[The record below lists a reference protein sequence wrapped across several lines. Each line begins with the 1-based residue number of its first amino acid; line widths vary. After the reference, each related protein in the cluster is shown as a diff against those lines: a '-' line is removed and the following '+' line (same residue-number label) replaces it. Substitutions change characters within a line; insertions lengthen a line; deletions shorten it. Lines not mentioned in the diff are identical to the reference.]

1 MANIA
6 YTVNENSP
14 ETILGVEQYLS
25 QDTDLI
31 TSFQVNNT
39 FIPTKH
45 LSELHIL
52 TLSDD
57 LIESDYSYNNYK
69 LLQNAQSAGTEG
81 ASVITVDPVQDVKL
95 YGYDIGGVKLLYH
108 FLNNPYGEGR
118 TPIEFYIDSISP
130 DRTEV
135 RLNTLNLTSEAV
147 LAITTNIVKNSQ
159 NRSYQDEFRLNFK
172 NNDLLIVVNINS
184 VQVGSDTMVAIK
196 LYEPLPLQYGVK
208 SVLSIV
214 EIISDS
220 IAYQVSTKITEA
232 VSTAPL
238 LSTPNFDIEVEEES
252 VTPTGYFNYDELFS
266 YPINNSN
273 SQIFSTVNEKG
284 IDISIDY
291 SDFNNFIQFSS
302 AQERLLNFKYK
313 ADLLNSYTISKA
325 TLSNSKKGS
334 SGVSGSRTY
343 YEGLIEGIVNNFDHY
358 ERHLY
363 YESGSTSWPKS
374 NNTRPYTINL
384 NSTGWYQDKLEEAA
398 AFDETS
404 NTSLISTIPAY
415 LREDENN
422 QNYLTFVYMI
432 GQHFDNLWV
441 YTQAVTD
448 KYNADNRLHS
458 GISKDLVAEALK
470 NFGVKLY
477 TSNKSIED
485 LFTTFIG
492 QEYQPGNEQI
502 NNYVVA
508 SVPTP
513 KLNTTLIGTQ
523 TWTDRNLD
531 VTTYRDGTPIPYEPD
546 QAKWVS
552 ATSGAWCYPN
562 NSSAND
568 PIYGKL
574 YNWYAVAGIDG
585 SGIPRILAP
594 LGYHV
599 PTDAEWTTLTTYLG
613 GLSVAGGKMKST
625 GTSLWQSP
633 NTDATNESG
642 FTGLPGGYRDNSGPF
657 NGIGCDGFWWS
668 SSEYDASDAWSRYL
682 DCSDGSASRSYD
694 GKTYG
699 FSIRLLLESPT
710 IPIPPTSLDS
720 YQKEIYKRIYHN
732 LPLLLKSKGTE
743 RGLRALINCFGISS
757 DILNIKIYGG
767 RNVETQP
774 FFGDYRY
781 STSSID
787 KVRIDSTGGIENIDC
802 LQDGGTLSLYTSNYK
817 KEDKYTDDLHAVE
830 VGFSPSDNIDQFI
843 ISSSL
848 ASTQLANLN
857 IDNYIGDPRDLTS
870 STYTGLST
878 VADSV
883 LGNLKQYDVT
893 DYIRLIKFFDNTV
906 FRMVRDFIPAR
917 ASVDTGIVIKPHIL
931 NRNKAKS
938 VKASVSTINSASMN
952 NAFNYTSSIDTAL
965 SSGSDGGVFGS
976 RDQFITSPGYIKHIT
991 PLGNNIK
998 QTLVEDG
1005 KYTGELPNSNILIS
1019 TGELNN
1025 KNSFKNKIP
1034 TTLTF
1039 NIGFYDTTTLPTT
1052 TCTLTT
1058 YDPTIIVKPLIE
1070 YNLSEYF
1077 TNKNSTPPKGTIYY
1091 KTGTTPIVQTN
1102 PVYSLDEIAI
1112 GTQTW
1117 TSKNLDV
1124 TTYSDTTPI
1133 PYEPDQAKWVS
1144 ATSGA
1149 WCYPNNSSAND
1160 PVYGKLYNWYAVA
1173 GIWNE
1178 ASKTDVSQ
1186 RKKLAPSGYHVPTD
1200 LEWTTLINHLDPTAN
1215 GGITIPNTAGGKMKA
1230 TGTSLWSP
1238 VNTGAN
1244 NSSGFTGL
1252 PGGSRG
1258 RDGAFISI
1266 NTNGRW
1272 WSSSEIDSI
1281 DSYGRTLNN
1290 NNTTVNRP
1298 KNDKRN
1304 GFSIRL
1310 VKDTTTPTVTPAT
1323 DTSKYIFPL
1332 AQYETIRITAN
1343 AGNISE
1349 AACTANRNFKVV
1361 SCDIR
1366 TKQNLLVDYITQG
1379 QTYDLSTF
1387 FNLGVNSQVE
1397 YAIARNEEVLK
1408 EGITPT
1414 DAKAYIFP
1422 PEATDG
1428 DNFIVKVKDQ
1438 HDSSCTTSIS
1448 LINKVCPLGPE
1459 PGPSIFYTTVL
1470 VPTLNSEVSI
1480 IPNNYFT
1487 DNLTSGTY
1495 YYRQSDTTTSPTGA
1509 WILSTLL
1516 PSQALSFTSAG
1527 KILQLRCVNIEGCEK
1542 IIEIR
1547 KEVGVGTSKILTN
1560 IYWSDNIKQACNL
1573 GDVQGT
1579 GQLPGISSFFYIDN
1593 SKTPIKTLSAV
1604 LLEYKTLYRIT
1615 DTTSILFT
1623 GVVLYDFTIYIIING
1638 RLSRTVSSC
1647 DIYNNP
1653 VQIP

>member
-252 VTPTGYFNYDELFS
+252 VIPTGYFNYDELFS

-334 SGVSGSRTY
+334 SGVSGSRAY

-374 NNTRPYTINL
+374 NNTKPYTINL
-384 NSTGWYQDKLEEAA
+384 NSTSWYQDKLEEAA

-448 KYNADNRLHS
+448 KYDADNRLHS

-574 YNWYAVAGIDG
+574 YNWYAVAGIWNED
-585 SGIPRILAP
+585 SKTNINARKKLAP
-594 LGYHV
+594 DGYRI
-599 PTDAEWTTLTTYLG
+599 PTDLDWTTLINHLDPTANGGTT
-613 GLSVAGGKMKST
+613 VPNTAGGKMKAT
-625 GTSLWQSP
+625 GTALWSP
-633 NTDATNESG
+633 INTGANNSSG
-642 FTGLPGGYRDNSGPF
+642 FTALPAGSRNISGTF
-657 NGIGCDGFWWS
+657 ISFRTNGRWWS
-668 SSEYDASDAWSRYL
+668 SSEIDSIDSWARTLNHNNAIINRPRNS
-682 DCSDGSASRSYD
+682 
-694 GKTYG
+694 KKNG

-757 DILNIKIYGG
+757 DILNIKLYGG
-767 RNVETQP
+767 RNRETTP
-774 FFGDYRY
+774 FFGDYTY
-781 STSSID
+781 STSSLD
-787 KVRIDSTGGIENIDC
+787 KIRIDHTGS
-802 LQDGGTLSLYTSNYK
+802 LLDGDTLSLYTSNYK
-817 KEDKYTDDLHAVE
+817 REDKYTDDLHTIE
-830 VGFSPSDNIDQFI
+830 VGFSPADTINTYILQSGSLLISTGDLMADFKDRVRIGGGTVENAQSLIDTLNTLQLLGTPEDSFTHSIDQF
-843 ISSSL
+843 L
-848 ASTQLANLN
+848 GDPRNLQLDSYAGLDLWN
-857 IDNYIGDPRDLTS
+857 NYIGQT
-870 STYTGLST
+870 LSR
-878 VADSV
+878 
-883 LGNLKQYDVT
+883 YDVK
-893 DYIRLIKFFDNTV
+893 DYVRLIKFFDNTV
-906 FRMVRDFIPAR
+906 FKMVKDFIPAR
-917 ASVDTGIVIKPHIL
+917 STAVTGIVIKPHIL

-938 VKASVSTINSASMN
+938 VKASVNTISTASMN
-952 NAFNYTSSIDTAL
+952 NAFNHTSSIDTAF

-976 RDQFITSPGYIKHIT
+976 RNQFITSPGFVKYST
-991 PLGNNIK
+991 PLGKTIK
-998 QTLVEDG
+998 QDLVEYT
-1005 KYTGELPNSNILIS
+1005 KYTGELPNSRIVVS
-1019 TGELNN
+1019 TGELNS
-1025 KNSFKNKIP
+1025 KNLFKNAAP
-1034 TTLTF
+1034 TSLTF
-1039 NIGFYDTTTLPTT
+1039 NVNFYKATPATI
-1052 TCTLTT
+1052 CTLVTNTT
-1058 YDPTIIVKPLIE
+1058 PVVVQPDVE
-1070 YNLSEYF
+1070 YNLPEYF
-1077 TNKNSTPPKGTIYY
+1077 TLPGRLLPDTVTY
-1091 KTGTTPIVQTN
+1091 K
-1102 PVYSLDEIAI
+1102 I
-1112 GTQTW
+1112 GTVEIPA
-1117 TSKNLDV
+1117 LD
-1124 TTYSDTTPI
+1124 I
-1133 PYEPDQAKWVS
+1133 
-1144 ATSGA
+1144 
-1149 WCYPNNSSAND
+1149 
-1160 PVYGKLYNWYAVA
+1160 GKYMFA
-1173 GIWNE
+1173 
-1178 ASKTDVSQ
+1178 D
-1186 RKKLAPSGYHVPTD
+1186 
-1200 LEWTTLINHLDPTAN
+1200 
-1215 GGITIPNTAGGKMKA
+1215 
-1230 TGTSLWSP
+1230 
-1238 VNTGAN
+1238 
-1244 NSSGFTGL
+1244 
-1252 PGGSRG
+1252 
-1258 RDGAFISI
+1258 
-1266 NTNGRW
+1266 
-1272 WSSSEIDSI
+1272 
-1281 DSYGRTLNN
+1281 
-1290 NNTTVNRP
+1290 
-1298 KNDKRN
+1298 
-1304 GFSIRL
+1304 
-1310 VKDTTTPTVTPAT
+1310 
-1323 DTSKYIFPL
+1323 L
-1332 AQYETIRITAN
+1332 AQYEPRLITAN
-1343 AGNISE
+1343 AGNINNT
-1349 AACTANRNFKVV
+1349 ACVASRDFRAV
-1361 SCDIR
+1361 SCDLR
-1366 TKQNLLVDYITQG
+1366 TNQTVVADYINKG
-1379 QTYDLSTF
+1379 QTYNLTTF
-1387 FNLGVNSQVE
+1387 FNSELNTEVEYRVLINDRLATTVNSTE
-1397 YAIARNEEVLK
+1397 
-1408 EGITPT
+1408 
-1414 DAKAYIFP
+1414 AKAYIFP
-1422 PEATDG
+1422 EYAEDG
-1428 DNFIVKVKDQ
+1428 DDITVKVKDIY
-1438 HDSSCTTSIS
+1438 DSDCTTSIS
-1448 LINKVCPLGPE
+1448 LINKECPLGPE
-1459 PGPSIFYTTVL
+1459 PQFNIFRTTVIVAAL
-1470 VPTLNSEVSI
+1470 TSEAAI
-1480 IPNNYFT
+1480 IPDEYLV
-1487 DNLTSGTY
+1487 DNLVGDKY
-1495 YYRQSDTTTSPTGA
+1495 YYREATTVTAPTGPWN
-1509 WILSTLL
+1509 WILKNTP
-1516 PSQALSFTSAG
+1516 PSVPFNFTGSG
-1527 KILQLRCVNIEGCEK
+1527 RVLQLRCVKSPGCEK
-1542 IIEIR
+1542 IIEIT
-1547 KEVGVGTSKILTN
+1547 KEVGVKGNKILTDL
-1560 IYWSDNIKQACNL
+1560 YWSNNIKQACNL
-1573 GDVQGT
+1573 GNVQGT
-1579 GQLPGISSFFYIDN
+1579 GQLPAISDFYYVDN
-1593 SKTPIKTLSAV
+1593 TKTPTKTLPKV
-1604 LLEYKTLYRIT
+1604 LSEYKPLYRISG
-1615 DTTSILFT
+1615 TTSTLFT
-1623 GVVLYDFTIYIIING
+1623 GAIVYNSSIYVVIDGI
-1638 RLSRTVSSC
+1638 LSRTAGNC
-1647 DIYNNP
+1647 TTYNNP
-1653 VQIP
+1653 V